1 MLVFSVYIPFLIS
14 RVRPVHSIFEKKSIL
29 ENPSQIFTNLFFH
42 AYMAYMPSF
51 FAWLF
56 RPAFKDNKVISSF
69 STFLRLLLSFFDI
82 PRIISQFSAS
92 LLLFL
97 SVFSPSIFS
106 CFLFNFFSCSL
117 FFLSHLT
124 FPAYLSLVSELLLFS
139 FLFFS
144 FLSLL
149 QLFSIS
155 SLVLFSFS
163 SHLISSLVL
172 YFSCVLFFSFSSLSH
187 LTFPAYLS
195 LLFHY
200 PLIDSVQCDKPLF
213 LISVVPAVQF
223 VRRNPPF
230 SGQVIDFEL
239 LVRGIPP
246 SAGQIS
252 VGASAHLC
260 RIPTAGM
267 A

>member
-82 PRIISQFSAS
+82 PRIPPLFSAPILFFSFLISESLGALRIASLVSAS
-92 LLLFL
+92 LLFLL
-97 SVFSPSIFS
+97 SVFPLSIFS
-106 CFLFNFFSCSL
+106 CFLFTFF
-117 FFLSHLT
+117 
-124 FPAYLSLVSELLLFS
+124 LLFS
-139 FLFFS
+139 F
-144 FLSLL
+144 FL
-149 QLFSIS
+149 
-155 SLVLFSFS
+155 
-163 SHLISSLVL
+163 
-172 YFSCVLFFSFSSLSH
+172 LSH

-200 PLIDSVQCDKPLF
+200 PRIDSEQCDN
-213 LISVVPAVQF
+213 
-223 VRRNPPF
+223 RF
-230 SGQVIDFEL
+230 S
-239 LVRGIPP
+239 
-246 SAGQIS
+246 
-252 VGASAHLC
+252 
-260 RIPTAGM
+260 
-267 A
+267 